1 MSLRINTN
9 VSAINT
15 HSHLTGIS
23 QRYAKSVERLSSGLR
38 INRAADD
45 AAGLTISEKLRRQVR
60 GLGRATLNA
69 QDGISMIQSAEGALN
84 ETHSILHRMRELA
97 IQSANDTLTSKD
109 RLEIQKEVIQL
120 RDELNRIAY
129 NTEFNTKKLL
139 DGSQSAWTSTSS
151 LHVKA
156 LATGAVPVGGDYQVS
171 LALLQAGVSQMQRTG
186 IFTLVDSP
194 HTLAS
199 ADTKLA
205 SIASMYDANGVF
217 VLDTP
222 QTLTLHGNT
231 RSAEVYLD
239 SQVTLDEL
247 ASRLQW
253 AMTNEKEGLG
263 MENSRA
269 KHVSTVQSM
278 VSGLGGYLEL
288 VSGFVGKD
296 GIVSVAGD
304 QALID
309 ALSIST
315 TREASD
321 NHVEVS
327 VVDPEKNRRTT
338 QVSSDR
344 ASGLLDG
351 VDIVFKSQPAQ
362 IAGSKGLVQ
371 GLHFTSAESF
381 MIDAGGQTIVL
392 VVEEGYWT
400 MEGLV
405 RNFNYQISTVSG
417 PVSIEGLQ
425 ANLVDDEVRF
435 SYRPPMDVAKA
446 FGSNLK
452 VTNAGP
458 ASTLGIVNGN
468 YSAVINTERRAESV
482 NYGFSKYMSDVA
494 SGEMTALEIGDGVKS
509 IVVNISNT
517 IGTANG
523 TVTAGDMVDFNSL
536 KARINSDL
544 EAAGVGVRLD
554 QADNTMMFTSTRIGK
569 ENLGATTYNLSE
581 VSIMVATVT
590 GAVASAS
597 EALLRMF
604 NIDTG
609 ARYGHG
615 DTNFNLHVKNINNQY
630 HIGAN
635 QNEIMNVSMS
645 DMSAAALGVDN
656 LDMTNVAGAER
667 AIRRLN
673 VAIDKV
679 SAERSKLGAFQN
691 RLEYAITNLR
701 NMHGNAVASESRI
714 RDTDMASE
722 MIEFTRN
729 QVMNESANAMLAQAN
744 SRFSGLLNLLM

>member
-9 VSAINT
+9 IPAINT

-60 GLGRATLNA
+60 GLARATLNA

-97 IQSANDTLTSKD
+97 IQSANDTLTSRD
-109 RLEIQKEVIQL
+109 RLEIQKEVTQL

-139 DGSQSAWTSTSS
+139 DGSQAAWTSTSS
-151 LHVKA
+151 HHAKA
-156 LATGAVPVGGDYQVS
+156 LVTGAVPVGGDYQVS
-171 LALLQAGVSQMQRTG
+171 LALLQAGVAQMQRTG

-194 HTLAS
+194 QTLAS
-199 ADTKLA
+199 ADTMLA

-239 SQVTLDEL
+239 SHVTLDEL

-263 MENSRA
+263 MENSHV
-269 KHVSTVQSM
+269 KYVSTVQSM
-278 VSGLGGYLEL
+278 VAGLGGYLEM
-288 VSGFVGKD
+288 VSGFIGKD

-304 QALID
+304 QSLVD
-309 ALSIST
+309 ALGFST
-315 TREASD
+315 TREATD

-327 VVDPEKNRRTT
+327 VLDPEKNRRTT

-351 VDIVFKSQPAQ
+351 MDIVFKSQPAQ
-362 IAGSKGLVQ
+362 IAGSRGLVQ

-381 MIDAGGQTIVL
+381 MIDAGGQTIAL

-405 RNFNYQISTVSG
+405 RNFNYQISTASG

-425 ANLVDDEVRF
+425 ANVIDDEIRF
-435 SYRPPMDVAKA
+435 SYRPAMDIAKVY
-446 FGSNLK
+446 GSNMK

-458 ASTLGIVNGN
+458 DSTLGMVNGM
-468 YSAVINTERRAESV
+468 YSGTINTRRRAEAV
-482 NYGFSKYMSDVA
+482 TYGFSQYMPDVA
-494 SGEMTALEIGDGVKS
+494 SGQITALEIGDGVKS
-509 IVVNISNT
+509 IIVNISDT
-517 IGTANG
+517 IGTGNG

-536 KARINSDL
+536 KARVNSDL
-544 EAAGVGVRLD
+544 EAADVAVRLD
-554 QADNTMMFTSTRIGK
+554 QADNAMMFTSTRIGK
-569 ENLGATTYNLSE
+569 ENLSATTSNPSA
-581 VSIMVATVT
+581 VSIMVSTAT
-590 GAVASAS
+590 GAVVSAS

-604 NIDTG
+604 NIDAGTRHG
-609 ARYGHG
+609 RG
-615 DTNFNLHVKNINNQY
+615 DTNFNLHVKNIDNQY

-635 QNEIMNVSMS
+635 QYEVMNVSMS

-656 LDMTNVAGAER
+656 LDMTSIAGAER
-667 AIRRLN
+667 AIGRLN

-701 NMHGNAVASESRI
+701 NMHGNATASESRI

-744 SRFSGLLNLLM
+744 SKLSGLLNLLM